1 MKKIKLVLE
10 ILRLVWSYF
19 KVYPLRNCLVKER
32 MPGGETHHRFV
43 RDERVDTVFVFGPRE
58 RIKEGVIQKAFPNAR
73 IEFQCFDSVPAA
85 PHRLVNETVGYL
97 KGQTIVLINPWDA
110 EDAEYLGKKG
120 LMGFDAPQLL
130 GLYDGLINE
139 CKHRILLASYENGE
153 IRPEQSYFRELMGP
167 ESIPFHIKC
176 RLKEL
181 FDVRMPKSVRLI
193 SILKEEMS

>member
-1 MKKIKLVLE
+1 M
-10 ILRLVWSYF
+10 
-19 KVYPLRNCLVKER
+19 KER
-32 MPGGETHHRFV
+32 TPEEHTDYRFV
-43 RDERVDTVFVFGPRE
+43 QDERVDTVFVFGPPE
-58 RIKEGVIQKAFPNAR
+58 EIEEGLIQKAFPKAK
-73 IEFQCFDSVPAA
+73 IEFQCFDSVPVA
-85 PHRLVNETVGYL
+85 PHRLVNETVGHL
-97 KGQTIVLINPWDA
+97 KRQTIVFINPWNA

-120 LMGFDAPQLL
+120 IMGFDAPHLF